1 MKRRSDS
8 SDSPLTSAPPIMAS
22 AHRYLEL
29 PGKYLTDLDADTAAK
44 LVAASADIVLVL
56 DHEGAIRDIALASS
70 DLLEWGCQRWL
81 GLPWTQTVTIES
93 QPKVRALLDH
103 RKDSEGMRWRQVNH
117 ATEAGADLPVSY
129 CVIPLANGSHSLA
142 LGRDLRPQVA
152 LQQRLV
158 AAQQSMER
166 DYWRLRQVE
175 TRYRLLF
182 QMAAEPVLILKD
194 SIEHIEEANPAAQQL
209 FGEQARRPGWS
220 LVDSLDE
227 RSVPAV
233 RQMLERLRNNG
244 RADPAL
250 VRLKGQDTALTVVAT
265 PFRQEQGL
273 HFLLRFS
280 STQASQ
286 GGSAA
291 PEQGLW
297 QQIMEHAP
305 DAMVLTDPSGRVL
318 GSNQA
323 FLDLAQLGSPA
334 QALGQSLERWLG
346 RSEVDFRVLA
356 SNLRQHGSVRLFAT
370 RVQGEHGSS
379 TEVEVSAAAAE
390 SHGQRCFGFTI
401 RDMGRRL
408 DADGRGAKELP
419 RSASQMTELV
429 GRMPLKD
436 IVRDTTDLIEQL
448 CIEAALQL
456 TGDNR
461 ASAAEMLG
469 LSRQSLY
476 IKLRRYG
483 IGESGAD
490 ADSADSPPPPAS
502 R

>member
-8 SDSPLTSAPPIMAS
+8 SDTPDHSAAPPLMS
-22 AHRYLEL
+22 KGNRYFAM
-29 PGKYLTDLDADTAAK
+29 PGKYLSDLDADTASK
-44 LVAASADIVLVL
+44 LVAATADIVLVL
-56 DHEGAIRDIALASS
+56 DREGAIRDLALASN

-81 GLPWTQTVTIES
+81 GLPWVQTVTIES
-93 QPKVRALLDH
+93 QPKVRALLERQDAG
-103 RKDSEGMRWRQVNH
+103 EGMRWRQVNH
-117 ATEAGADLPVSY
+117 ATDSAADLPVSY
-129 CVIPLANGSHSLA
+129 CVVPLGGGAYSLA

-152 LQQRLV
+152 LQQRVV

-182 QMAAEPVLILKD
+182 QMAAEPVLIVKD
-194 SIEHIEEANPAAQQL
+194 SIEHIEESNPAALQV

-220 LVDSLDE
+220 LAACLKTESL
-227 RSVPAV
+227 PPL
-233 RQMLERLRNNG
+233 RQMLERLRTAG
-244 RADPAL
+244 RADPVVVQL
-250 VRLKGQDTALTVVAT
+250 LDGEHSLTVAAT
-265 PFRQEQGL
+265 PFRQDHAL
-273 HFLLRFS
+273 HFLLRLTPAQPGALPLS
-280 STQASQ
+280 SGSPDAS
-286 GGSAA
+286 
-291 PEQGLW
+291 LW
-297 QQIMEHAP
+297 QQVMEHAP

-318 GSNQA
+318 SANQA
-323 FLDLAQLGSPA
+323 FLDLAQLGSTA
-334 QALGQSLERWLG
+334 QALGQPLDRWLG

-356 SNLRQHGSVRLFAT
+356 SNLRQHGSLRLFAT
-370 RVQGEHGSS
+370 RLQGEHGSS
-379 TEVEVSAAAAE
+379 AEVEVSAVAAE
-390 SHGQRCFGFTI
+390 SHGRRCFGFTV

-419 RSASQMTELV
+419 RSAGQMTELV

-436 IVRDTTDLIEQL
+436 IVRETTDLIEQL

-476 IKLRRYG
+476 IKLRRFG
-483 IGESGAD
+483 IGELAAETD
-490 ADSADSPPPPAS
+490 EQPSPET